1 MTCPLCAPVSLQG
14 VPSAVSFSQNVSIP
28 LPPDPF
34 SLQPVAIWLC
44 SLFSLL
50 CPVRG
55 RTGPKRRPP
64 PFAVA
69 TFQFIGHPLRLW
81 PLPTHSAQSDS
92 AWLPAIQSTC
102 SLWVRSQPSCS
113 EVRLVVTSYGATW
126 QPRKWEVM
134 CDGVQFLNCGLQL
147 PFDLR
152 FLS

>member
-1 MTCPLCAPVSLQG
+1 MPLSLSRLCSLPSVSLRMYLS
-14 VPSAVSFSQNVSIP
+14 PC
-28 LPPDPF
+28 PPDPF

-55 RTGPKRRPP
+55 CTGPKRRPP

-81 PLPTHSAQSDS
+81 PLPTHSAQSDC
-92 AWLPAIQSTC
+92 AWLPATQSTC
-102 SLWVRSQPSCS
+102 SLWVRSQPLCS
-113 EVRLVVTSYGATW
+113 EVRLVVRSYGAMW
-126 QPRKWEVM
+126 QPWEVM
-134 CDGVQFLNCGLQL
+134 CDGVQFLNCGLQW

-152 FLS
+152 FLN